1 MDTNREPIDA
11 YELCRTVY
19 ELNEVPAS
27 PSNEAVRFFR
37 EALFPASMPGQS
49 FSQSVRLPSS
59 LVVQEVLQSM
69 FTIDG
74 LENAPNELSVQVVYS
89 AL

>member
-1 MDTNREPIDA
+1 MTSNREPIDA

-19 ELNEVPAS
+19 ELNEVS
-27 PSNEAVRFFR
+27 TLPSSGAVRFFR

-49 FSQSVRLPSS
+49 FSQSGRLPSS
-59 LVVQEVLQSM
+59 LVVREVIQSM

-74 LENAPNELSVQVVYS
+74 LEHAPNDLSVQVVYS